1 MGVIDFAALA
11 EFLSE
16 SFGLWRGN
24 DECVVL
30 GWRQARVL
38 EEYEV

>member
-16 SFGLWRGN
+16 SFGLWCGN

-30 GWRQARVL
+30 EWRQARVL